1 MGTYIIVELCVV
13 PESLH
18 PRLVELVTMIFGVVS
33 VCPVYEH
40 CMMTVKFFFLHAWC
54 SLFV

>member
-1 MGTYIIVELCVV
+1 MGTYIIVGLCVV